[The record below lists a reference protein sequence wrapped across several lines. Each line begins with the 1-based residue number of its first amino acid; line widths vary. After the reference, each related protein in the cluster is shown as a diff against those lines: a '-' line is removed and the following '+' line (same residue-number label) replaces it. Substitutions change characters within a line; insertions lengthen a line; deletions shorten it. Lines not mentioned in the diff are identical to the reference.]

1 MQSQTITMTLQMR
14 KLKQDVPTRW
24 NSTFLMIQSVIKL
37 QKYVN
42 YVLAKPANI
51 EHKEM
56 SIKFTELILMEELV
70 CLLEPIH
77 EFTLLLEGKILNLF
91 LF

>member
-1 MQSQTITMTLQMR
+1 ML
-14 KLKQDVPTRW
+14 
-24 NSTFLMIQSVIKL
+24 FMIKSVIKL
-37 QKYVN
+37 QKFVN
-42 YVLAKPANI
+42 YVLAKVANI

-70 CLLEPIH
+70 CLLESIQ
-77 EFTLLLEGKILNLF
+77 EFTLLLGGKIFNLF